1 MRSQNDRYERWLG
14 GAFVDVDVDGARIDP
29 QYRRPE
35 CRFFCRLCLRCSLPR
50 PHLQKIKHLRV

>member
-35 CRFFCRLCLRCSLPR
+35 CRFFVVFVFVAPSPVLISR
-50 PHLQKIKHLRV
+50 K